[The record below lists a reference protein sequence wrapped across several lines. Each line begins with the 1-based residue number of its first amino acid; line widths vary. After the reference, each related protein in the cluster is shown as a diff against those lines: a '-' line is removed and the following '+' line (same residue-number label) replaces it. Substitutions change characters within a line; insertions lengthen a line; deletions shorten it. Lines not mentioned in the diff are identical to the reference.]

1 MTFIIANSHRNISQ
15 QLSRP
20 SIGLGKPSLA
30 NKLRYTGPIDGFP
43 SVACFAGSTSII
55 YFLSSISISSSPFL
69 YIIELKNSNNIY
81 IYIYRLNLQQRQVE
95 KCQSLEVEVWRRSR
109 WSVAEEFFRF
119 ELFSGGLLEKGR
131 RGCSGFEFNWLETT
145 KNANEKV
152 QMQWTLPSV
161 SDFVRTVV

>member
-1 MTFIIANSHRNISQ
+1 MNLDQSNPFHLSTKFISSKPTEQIYSSKKKKKQKMTFRIANSHRNISQ

-55 YFLSSISISSSPFL
+55 YFLSSISISSSLFF
-69 YIIELKNSNNIY
+69 YIIELKNSNIIY

-95 KCQSLEVEVWRRSR
+95 KRQSLEVEV
-109 WSVAEEFFRF
+109 
-119 ELFSGGLLEKGR
+119 
-131 RGCSGFEFNWLETT
+131 
-145 KNANEKV
+145 
-152 QMQWTLPSV
+152 
-161 SDFVRTVV
+161 